1 MWKMKVI
8 EPLRVKKQ
16 VVKSAVEAVNMLLR
30 VDDVIASKPP
40 SGGPGPGG
48 PGGMPPG
55 MGGMGGMGGMPPGMM
70 GGM

>member
-1 MWKMKVI
+1 MV

-16 VVKSAVEAVNMLLR
+16 VIRSAVEAVTMLLR
-30 VDDVIASKPP
+30 VDDVIASKGGG
-40 SGGPGPGG
+40 SGGGP

-55 MGGMGGMGGMPPGMM
+55 MGGGMGGMPPGMM